1 MDSIKN
7 KLRNIRLR
15 WYGHILRMENSYFE
29 KNMIAMG
36 VSNKEKR
43 GRPKRRFMDAI
54 KDNMKVARVNEQD
67 AIVIQFPSGVVPSAE
82 MAGFTPCMGIYWS
95 EIFLQG
101 ACPCL
106 PPTSVF

>member
-1 MDSIKN
+1 
-7 KLRNIRLR
+7 
-15 WYGHILRMENSYFE
+15 MENRLELQFFSALE
-29 KNMIAMG
+29 VTKI
-36 VSNKEKR
+36 V
-43 GRPKRRFMDAI
+43 
-54 KDNMKVARVNEQD
+54 VN
-67 AIVIQFPSGVVPSAE
+67 QFPSGVVPSAE

>member
-1 MDSIKN
+1 MQFYSAKLSPGRMQNEIKVIQMLAFPN
-7 KLRNIRLR
+7 YMFVKSD
-15 WYGHILRMENSYFE
+15 YSY
-29 KNMIAMG
+29 
-36 VSNKEKR
+36 V
-43 GRPKRRFMDAI
+43 
-54 KDNMKVARVNEQD
+54 
-67 AIVIQFPSGVVPSAE
+67 VIQFPSGVVPSAE